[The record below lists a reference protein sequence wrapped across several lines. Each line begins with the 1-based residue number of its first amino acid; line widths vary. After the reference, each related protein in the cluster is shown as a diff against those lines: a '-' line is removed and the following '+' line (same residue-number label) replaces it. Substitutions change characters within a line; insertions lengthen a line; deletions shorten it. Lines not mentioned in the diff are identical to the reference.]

1 VNNYN
6 KITTNA
12 ANFNGTL
19 LNNYPQAEF
28 RVNNTVEID
37 GGDWENKIGGKNS
50 LNGGSI
56 VFIGDIDN
64 LGEWEFERISAISST
79 LNNYGE
85 MKVHNAA
92 NNISS
97 TTYLTNDGLLEFIDV
112 DDVQYNGPML
122 TNNGTLTI
130 SNEGGGHFKM

>member
-1 VNNYN
+1 
-6 KITTNA
+6 
-12 ANFNGTL
+12 
-19 LNNYPQAEF
+19 
-28 RVNNTVEID
+28 
-37 GGDWENKIGGKNS
+37 
-50 LNGGSI
+50 
-56 VFIGDIDN
+56 
-64 LGEWEFERISAISST
+64 GEWEFERISAISST

-130 SNEGGGHFKM
+130 SNEGGGHFKMNQQINQVYNNGLISITGEFQQNAAGNKLENNCTIIAKTFFVGNGTATN